1 MNRQS
6 IIISLR
12 VQVVVSCLL
21 SSFFFLSEN
30 GYASEQVTFIETIET
45 PTDNATATVRGRVVD
60 TNGEPLIGAT
70 IREKGG
76 ANGTVS
82 DIDGSFFL
90 SVPDSAILQVSFIG
104 YETVE
109 VKVAGRAM
117 LEISLRENTVMLDNV
132 IVTALGLEKDESTLA
147 YSTQKIKGE
156 ELNRVKEINMITA
169 LAGKAAGVQVNK
181 NSSGMGGSAKI
192 TLRGVRSVSGD
203 NQPLYVI
210 DGVPMSNTSPEQA

>member
-1 MNRQS
+1 
-6 IIISLR
+6 
-12 VQVVVSCLL
+12 
-21 SSFFFLSEN
+21 
-30 GYASEQVTFIETIET
+30 
-45 PTDNATATVRGRVVD
+45 
-60 TNGEPLIGAT
+60 
-70 IREKGG
+70 
-76 ANGTVS
+76 
-82 DIDGSFFL
+82 
-90 SVPDSAILQVSFIG
+90 
-104 YETVE
+104 
-109 VKVAGRAM
+109 
-117 LEISLRENTVMLDNV
+117 MLDNV

-210 DGVPMSNTSPEQA
+210 DGVPMSNTYLQSESGGCRKYQYLERRPSSGFVWKFGCQWSNPDHYQKRKFYREKKYPFLYRTYF

>member
-1 MNRQS
+1 
-6 IIISLR
+6 
-12 VQVVVSCLL
+12 
-21 SSFFFLSEN
+21 
-30 GYASEQVTFIETIET
+30 
-45 PTDNATATVRGRVVD
+45 
-60 TNGEPLIGAT
+60 
-70 IREKGG
+70 
-76 ANGTVS
+76 
-82 DIDGSFFL
+82 
-90 SVPDSAILQVSFIG
+90 
-104 YETVE
+104 
-109 VKVAGRAM
+109 M

-192 TLRGVRSVSGD
+192 TLQGVRSVSGD

-210 DGVPMSNTSPEQA
+210 DGVPMSNTSPEQAYSAIGGTANAGNRMEEMVSQSESGGCRKYQYLERRPSSGFVWKFGCQWSNPDHYQKGNSTGKRSIHFSTGLTFEKAFSLPQMQK